1 MVSFLT
7 IDVKEIECDLIRSK
21 FPDNK
26 IELLAD
32 LILKGEGLFRPLIL
46 KKIGVEKYL
55 LLDGGLEYF
64 ASVRAREK
72 NPHIGEMVN
81 AFVVSN
87 DDEKTTQD
95 QIDALKS
102 FYQAEAILKS
112 NTSPSKQE
120 SETSS
125 SYSTNTDWI
134 SSFEKRLSEVREDFF
149 QVKRDHEYRFT
160 QLEKDVR
167 ENTDLLELIN
177 TLDKVSLINELS
189 RYGFAKTKGEAVCN
203 ARDKKSDKKFEDYQD
218 IVKLTQGLGASGILN
233 LIDSWKRINN

>member
-7 IDVKEIECDLIRSK
+7 IDVKEIECSLSRLRFSE
-21 FPDNK
+21 NK

-46 KKIGVEKYL
+46 KKLGIEKYL

-87 DDEKTTQD
+87 DDQKTIQE
-95 QIDALKS
+95 QIDVLKS
-102 FYQAEAILKS
+102 FYQTETVLEP
-112 NTSPSKQE
+112 NTGT
-120 SETSS
+120 SEQGNHTS
-125 SYSTNTDWI
+125 TDGKDIDWI
-134 SSFEKRLSEVREDFF
+134 GSFEKRLSEVREEFF
-149 QVKRDHEYRFT
+149 QVKRDHEYRFI

-167 ENTDLLELIN
+167 EDTDLLELIN
-177 TLDKVSLINELS
+177 TLDKVSLTSELF
-189 RYGFAKTKGEAVCN
+189 RYGFAKTKAEAVYN
-203 ARDKKSDKKFEDYQD
+203 ARESKAEKKFEDYQD
-218 IVKLTQGLGASGILN
+218 IVKSTQGLGAGGVLN
-233 LIDSWKRINN
+233 LIDYWKRINN

>member
-7 IDVKEIECDLIRSK
+7 IDVKEIECSLSRLRFSES
-21 FPDNK
+21 K

-46 KKIGVEKYL
+46 KKLGIEKYL

-87 DDEKTTQD
+87 DDQKTIQE
-95 QIDALKS
+95 QIDVLKS
-102 FYQAEAILKS
+102 FYQTETVLEP
-112 NTSPSKQE
+112 NTGT
-120 SETSS
+120 SEQGNHTS
-125 SYSTNTDWI
+125 TDGKDMDWI
-134 SSFEKRLSEVREDFF
+134 GSFEKRLSEVREEFF
-149 QVKRDHEYRFT
+149 QVKRDHEYRFI

-167 ENTDLLELIN
+167 EDTDLLELIN
-177 TLDKVSLINELS
+177 TLDKVSLTSELF
-189 RYGFAKTKGEAVCN
+189 RYGFAKTKAEAVYN
-203 ARDKKSDKKFEDYQD
+203 ARESKAEKKFEDYQD
-218 IVKLTQGLGASGILN
+218 IVKSTQGLGAGGVLN
-233 LIDSWKRINN
+233 LIDYWKRINN